1 MLFPAFSTWVT
12 DDGGSAD
19 DASLNRPSGV
29 STLNVSAP
37 QQFQFPSMNLH
48 GINSFQVQPPQMQF
62 SQILPLSQQ
71 LIMHAPNQPVAE
83 FLYQLT
89 RMLRD
94 QSNRDVIE
102 WTNARIVVHD
112 PHRLENEILQNYFRH
127 SKFASFQRQLNY
139 FGFRK
144 LAGKGKMSPCS
155 YINDEVTEDLGS
167 LLLIKRKTNGNS
179 AARRSKEAGSN
190 LCTKKRMRTEKDCGK
205 SKILKVQQEETQIIS
220 RPCSGSSIIGQASGS
235 NLLVAGT
242 ISSNPRQK
250 EITASPDDEDF
261 LFDLS
266 ANFRDF
272 SSHFLSQDRAN
283 DGIEGNNTSGDST
296 GLYLGTGSNLLHSCS
311 SLVDLA
317 SVSPMF
323 RSQPTD
329 LENQE
334 GTHQAF
340 NMSSYGFLEPTPVEN
355 MSDKSLQGFSI
366 NSLPFLTM
374 G

>member
-1 MLFPAFSTWVT
+1 
-12 DDGGSAD
+12 
-19 DASLNRPSGV
+19 
-29 STLNVSAP
+29 
-37 QQFQFPSMNLH
+37 
-48 GINSFQVQPPQMQF
+48 
-62 SQILPLSQQ
+62 
-71 LIMHAPNQPVAE
+71 
-83 FLYQLT
+83 
-89 RMLRD
+89 
-94 QSNRDVIE
+94 
-102 WTNARIVVHD
+102 
-112 PHRLENEILQNYFRH
+112 
-127 SKFASFQRQLNY
+127 
-139 FGFRK
+139 
-144 LAGKGKMSPCS
+144 
-155 YINDEVTEDLGS
+155 
-167 LLLIKRKTNGNS
+167 
-179 AARRSKEAGSN
+179 
-190 LCTKKRMRTEKDCGK
+190 MRTEKDCGK

-250 EITASPDDEDF
+250 DITASPDDEDF

-323 RSQPTD
+323 RNQPTD

-340 NMSSYGFLEPTPVEN
+340 NMASYGFLEPTPVEN